1 MPSDFSR
8 IDRIQ
13 DLMQVSL
20 ATIIQQEISDPR
32 LAKMVTVTGVI
43 VSKDMK
49 HAKVYVTV
57 LPDDKAKE
65 SVRVLNNASGFIRT
79 TLAKRVTFRSLP
91 NLRFYY
97 DDTTI
102 QANRVGKLLDDVFP
116 LDSYPAEEDNDN
128 NSE

>member
-79 TLAKRVTFRSLP
+79 SLAKRVTFRSLP

-102 QANRVGKLLDDVFP
+102 QANRVGKLLHDVFP
-116 LDSYPAEEDNDN
+116 VDSYPAEEENDN
-128 NSE
+128 HSE

>member
-1 MPSDFSR
+1 MASDFSR

-13 DLMQVSL
+13 DFMQASL
-20 ATIIQQEISDPR
+20 ATIIQQEINDPR

-65 SVRVLNNASGFIRT
+65 SVRILNNAAGFIRT

-102 QANRVGKLLDDVFP
+102 QANRVGKLLDEVSPFNA
-116 LDSYPAEEDNDN
+116 SPAEEDNDN